1 MVRFLRSIFNDSP
14 DRARGK
20 LGALFGLLIAANVGA
35 WVWAALAFHGH
46 PTLLASAVLAYT
58 LGLRHAVDADHIAAI
73 DNVTRKLM
81 QEGKRPVSAGFFF
94 ALGHSTVVTLIAV
107 AVCFAAAALESHFD
121 AMKGIGGIVGT
132 VISASYLFLL
142 ALFNL
147 SILIAVHRT
156 FRAVQRGEALRQ
168 YDLDLLLNGR
178 GLLARLFRPLFRIA
192 TRSWHMFPMGFLFGL
207 GFDTASEVALFGLA
221 AVQAAKDVPFG
232 TIMVFPALFAA
243 GMSLVDTTD
252 GALMLG
258 AYGWAFTKPIR
269 KLFYNLTI
277 TFVSV
282 VVAFG
287 VAGVETLGLLRSQ
300 LGLEGRF
307 WDAVGALNDHFGLFG
322 YAIIAVFFASWLLS
336 LAVYKLRRYDDIE
349 VGPLSV

>member
-1 MVRFLRSIFNDSP
+1 MTHFLRSIFNDRP
-14 DRARGK
+14 GDTRRK
-20 LGALFGLLIAANVGA
+20 LTALYAFLVAANVGA
-35 WVWAALAFHGH
+35 WIWAVLAFRGH
-46 PTLLASAVLAYT
+46 PVLLASAVLAYT

-81 QEGKRPVSAGFFF
+81 QEGKRPISVGFFF
-94 ALGHSTVVTLIAV
+94 SLGHSTVVTLIAV

-121 AMKGIGGIVGT
+121 AMKEIGGIVGT

-147 SILIAVHRT
+147 SILIAVYRT
-156 FRAVQRGEALRQ
+156 FRAVQRGEVLRQ
-168 YDLDLLLNGR
+168 FDLDLLLNGR
-178 GLLARLFRPLFRIA
+178 GLLARWFRPLFRIA
-192 TRSWHMFPMGFLFGL
+192 TRSWHMFPMGLLFGL

-221 AVQAAKDVPFG
+221 AVQAAKDVPFS
-232 TIMVFPALFAA
+232 TIMVFPALFTA

-277 TFVSV
+277 TLVSV
-282 VVAFG
+282 IVAFG
-287 VAGVETLGLLRSQ
+287 VAGVESLGLMRER

-307 WDAVGALNDHFGLFG
+307 WDAVGALNEHFGALG
-322 YAIIAVFFASWLLS
+322 YAIIGVFVVSWLVS
-336 LAVYKLRRYDDIE
+336 LAVYKIKRYDDIE
-349 VGPLSV
+349 VVQA